1 MPKSIYLLL
10 GSNQGER
17 EANLQNARKAIEK
30 SIGKIAQKSHLYE
43 TQSWGKTDED
53 DHLNQALEVQTVLS
67 PREVLRKTQQI
78 ETEMGRVKTQKYAS
92 RIIDIDILMY
102 ENLVIN
108 EPDLVIPHPELPNRN
123 FALIPL
129 MEIAGETEHPTLRLP
144 IEEIYLA
151 CEDDLEVFM
160 LD

>member
-30 SIGKIAQKSHLYE
+30 SIGKIAQKSQLYE

-78 ETEMGRVKTQKYAS
+78 ETEMGRVKTQKYGS

-102 ENLVIN
+102 ENVVIN

-129 MEIAGETEHPTLRLP
+129 MEIAGETEHPTLGLP

>member
-1 MPKSIYLLL
+1 MPKSVYLLL

-30 SIGKIAQKSHLYE
+30 NIGKIAQKSHHYE

-67 PREVLRKTQQI
+67 PREVLRKLQQI
-78 ETEMGRVKTQKYAS
+78 ETEMGRIKTQKYGS

-102 ENLVIN
+102 ENLVVN

-129 MEIAGETEHPTLRLP
+129 MEIAGETEHPTLGLP

-151 CEDDLEVFM
+151 CEDELEVFM

>member
-1 MPKSIYLLL
+1 MPKSVYLLL

-67 PREVLRKTQQI
+67 PREVLRKIQQI
-78 ETEMGRVKTQKYAS
+78 ETDMGRTRTQKYGS
-92 RIIDIDILMY
+92 RVIDIDILMY

-108 EPDLVIPHPELPNRN
+108 EPDLIIPHAELPNRN

-129 MEIAGETEHPTLRLP
+129 MEIVGEMEHPTIGLP

-151 CEDDLEVFM
+151 CEDELEVFM